1 MRKIYKALAI
11 MTAIVTTFSACGK
24 NSDNASVSNAG
35 EYVADTNLN
44 APGEFPVCKNKI
56 TLKIGIP
63 KDPLVTDYDTNLY
76 TQAIKEKMNCD
87 FGRRSGFARRNY
99 KRSVKRQCNF
109 ALCVKGIYNSAQ

>member
-76 TQAIKEKMNCD
+76 TQAIKDGSEDAIPAMIPNLLPAD
-87 FGRRSGFARRNY
+87 IRRAY
-99 KRSVKRQCNF
+99 E
-109 ALCVKGIYNSAQ
+109 NSHREQ